1 MKKILF
7 TLLILGQILMAA
19 TIEYIET
26 NGLKVP
32 VIFEEDKRLPLATM
46 QFIFT
51 NSGSITDSTKSG
63 LAKMSAKV
71 MNEGTKKLGSSAF
84 AEVLESKAIHVS
96 SSTGTETF
104 VMEVGSLKENFDEAL
119 GYFDSLLKDPNFT
132 KEALEKV
139 KTTTIGSLSRKENDF
154 DYIAGNELK
163 SILFKGSVLANPP
176 SGTIESVKSI
186 ELKDVQN
193 FIKTNLVSSKLI
205 VVLGGDID
213 LPKAKLKIV
222 KIISSLNKGKKTEV
236 KNYKVIKNAKDSVL
250 KKETQQA
257 YVYFGSPY
265 DMKVNDE
272 DYYKARVATFI
283 LGTGGFGSRLMEEI
297 RVKRGLAYSAYARV
311 SVTKSSS
318 YMTGYLQTK
327 LESMDEAKSTVKEVV
342 AKFVKNGVTKE
353 ELEHTKKFLL
363 GSEPLRVET
372 MSQRL
377 NRTFMEFYKGW
388 DLGDSAKE
396 LKKIEK
402 LKLKDLNAFI
412 KEHKEILEIS
422 FAIVTNKKK

>member
-1 MKKILF
+1 
-7 TLLILGQILMAA
+7 MAA

-32 VIFEEDKRLPLATM
+32 VIFEDDKRLPLVTM
-46 QFIFT
+46 QFTFT
-51 NSGSITDSTKSG
+51 NSGSITDTTKAG
-63 LAKMSAKV
+63 LAKLSARV

-84 AEVLESKAIHVS
+84 AEALESKAIHIS

-119 GYFDSLLKDPNFT
+119 GYFDSLLKNPNLT
-132 KEALEKV
+132 KEALDKV

-154 DYIAGNELK
+154 DYVAGNELK
-163 SILFKGSVLANPP
+163 SILFKGSVLANPS

-186 ELKDVQN
+186 ELLDVEK

-213 LPKAKLKIV
+213 LKSAKVKIA

-236 KNYKVIKNAKDSVL
+236 KYYEVVKNTKESVI

-265 DMKVNDE
+265 NMKFDDE

-297 RVKRGLAYSAYARV
+297 RVKKGLAYSAYARV
-311 SVTKSSS
+311 NITKSSS
-318 YMTGYLQTK
+318 YMTGHLQTK
-327 LESMDEAKSTVKEVV
+327 LESMEEAKKSVKEVV
-342 AKFVKNGVTKE
+342 AEFVKNGVTKE

-377 NRTFMEFYKGW
+377 HRTFMEFYKGQE
-388 DLGDSAKE
+388 LGHSKNE

-412 KEHKEILEIS
+412 KEHKEILEMS
-422 FAIVTNKKK
+422 FAIVTK